1 LSNFAH
7 DVFIS
12 YGSEDRPYA
21 WRLSESLKLLVP
33 AFASF
38 FDATSL
44 RAGDDWEDRIQRALE
59 SSKHLIVLWSDYAKQ
74 SDWVSRELYTFLLT
88 AKPKTNTTRR
98 LIFVNLQGM
107 NLAMRAFQQVNRPQL
122 LASYPAIQNVANETW
137 RDLMRDIEEGLN
149 PLRRPLP
156 VPLVVLTMTQAA
168 LAEFGAEQWQQINDD
183 FGLPQEAILNRY
195 GVTRADWRPFGGDET
210 IATVLE
216 AIKAKMAA
224 AFQVFRPYWSPPDE
238 DFWSNALQAR
248 SYVRTEFDTAEIAV
262 LIIDPVALHRRDLYQ
277 RLMFFQDSLS
287 SSRVVVLTLPHFNAQ
302 PEILR
307 LRSALMNR
315 GAPYFEDYFRP
326 AVPPR
331 RRLAAQCGWNISDL
345 EDIQRLILA
354 AAVQLGGET
363 DRESGSAFLRPGI

>member
-1 LSNFAH
+1 LSFAH

-21 WRLSESLKLLVP
+21 MRLSESLKLLAP
-33 AFASF
+33 AYAPF
-38 FDATSL
+38 FDSASL

-59 SSKHLIVLWSDYAKQ
+59 SSRHLVVLWSDHAKN
-74 SDWVSRELYTFLLT
+74 SDWVSRELYTFYAT

-122 LASYPAIQNVANETW
+122 LANYPAIQSVTNENW
-137 RDLMRDIEEGLN
+137 RDLMRDVEEGLN

-156 VPLVVLTMTQAA
+156 VPVVVLTMTKTE
-168 LAEFGAEQWQQINDD
+168 LAEFGPEQWQQISDD
-183 FGLPQEAILNRY
+183 FGLPQNEISERY
-195 GVTRADWRPFGGDET
+195 GPTRADWRPFGGYET

-216 AIKAKMAA
+216 KIKTQMAA
-224 AFQVFRPYWSPPDE
+224 AFQAFRPYWSSPDE
-238 DFWSNALQAR
+238 SFWLDALRAR
-248 SYVRTEFDTAEIAV
+248 CYVRTEFDTGEIAV
-262 LIIDPVALHRRDLYQ
+262 LIVDPVALHRREVYQ
-277 RLMFFQDSLS
+277 RLMFFQESLS
-287 SSRVVVLTLPHFNAQ
+287 SSRAVVLTLPHFNVQ

-315 GAPYFEDYFRP
+315 GTPYFDDYFQP

-331 RRLAAQCGWNISDL
+331 RRLAAHCGWNIADL
-345 EDIQRLILA
+345 EDIRRLILA
-354 AAVQLGGET
+354 AAVHLGAEA
-363 DRESGSAFLRPGI
+363 DRDTGSTFLRHGS